1 MALMPSPRAL
11 LLLLGLLPG
20 LLLPAGFTFAR
31 CGCTETLRIVRSGAP
46 PACCAEAPA
55 SVETAVCPCCP
66 RSDGSPGEK
75 CSDREGG
82 GCTCEAAFVPAG
94 QPKNVAPAA
103 PHLPPLMVAA
113 AAPWQGMPPPAAI
126 AWVAWPPSRPPPEPG
141 SRRNLPLLL

>member
-1 MALMPSPRAL
+1 MSLMPSPRAL

-31 CGCTETLRIVRSGAP
+31 CGCTEALQIVRSGAL

-55 SVETAVCPCCP
+55 SVEATSCHCCAP
-66 RSDGSPGEK
+66 SDGSPGETW
-75 CSDREGG
+75 SDRDGG
-82 GCTCEAAFVPAG
+82 GCTCEAAFVPVG
-94 QPKNVAPAA
+94 QPKQVPPTA

-126 AWVAWPPSRPPPEPG
+126 ARVVWPPSRPPPEPG